1 MNALCIVKQR
11 NLFSSPLHHP
21 SLCWRAV
28 AMRQMLPD
36 IFFACIWRPKF
47 SNDRF
52 LMVML
57 QRPHNMWVW
66 KQITEQY
73 LLRKAKCE
81 APRSLE
87 CLSMNNC
94 LTNALQHVHDVILK
108 QRCTTLYSSTPPQS
122 PKHYF
127 DFLYYLLNPSP
138 WQDWESLLSQTVV
151 IAFGFIF
158 CQQLCNDYC
167 CLRLKFMS

>member
-1 MNALCIVKQR
+1 MPCVLWNKEI
-11 NLFSSPLHHP
+11 SSLVPRIILHCAEE
-21 SLCWRAV
+21 L
-28 AMRQMLPD
+28 LPWD
-36 IFFACIWRPKF
+36 KCCQIFFFACIWRPKF

-52 LMVML
+52 LMVTL